1 MCGSDIPP
9 LLYDD
14 FIMSR
19 LKSNFLFSALAVCI
33 NAAVSLSSVPYITR
47 RVSPSDYGHISLFI
61 LFFYLFAFVD
71 GIRPVIINSVHHSC
85 PQRADFFRSCHIFS
99 WLCGTVLSVLSFI
112 LLMLFYYHRLSTA
125 EILFVSLCALFCVP
139 MNNEA
144 AFLEAG
150 ERVGF
155 VMMVRSAGWVLFYA
169 SFIFYATIRAD
180 FECYAL
186 SVFGMNGFL
195 LIIYRMA
202 NSGESR
208 SGTFRFAIIKEMM
221 TKIRQ
226 VILFNLYATLMSS
239 LDRLFISRLLP
250 LQLLA
255 HYSVQ
260 YEFGFNWNTLVQTAG
275 RVLYPHLSRRMTD
288 EPFAEI
294 LAFWV
299 HMNKLIFF
307 AVFSITLAGAAFS
320 AEIIGL
326 YAGALYTEHHYIF
339 RFVMIG
345 VAISAL
351 GVMAVVFQRAHGDF
365 ASQEKAYGIGALTG
379 IILVYPLV
387 KNFGILG
394 AVFVYLSVKI
404 ADILLILK
412 IRRDFFRTSSRAKH
426 LMVWPGLFALSY
438 LSLWHEYYTAFGF
451 FYAAFGAVL
460 FNADD
465 IRYYISVIKDDI
477 IGMI

>member
-1 MCGSDIPP
+1 
-9 LLYDD
+9 
-14 FIMSR
+14 MSR
-19 LKSNFLFSALAVCI
+19 LKSNFMFSALAVCI

-71 GIRPVIINSVHHSC
+71 GIRPVIINSVHHSFSGKS
-85 PQRADFFRSCHIFS
+85 DFFRSCHIFS
-99 WLCGTVLSVLSFI
+99 WLCGAVLSVLTFI
-112 LLMLFYYHRLSTA
+112 LLILFYHHRLSA
-125 EILFVSLCALFCVP
+125 VEILFISLCALFCVP

-155 VMMVRSAGWVLFYA
+155 IMMVRSAGWVLFYA
-169 SFIFYATIRAD
+169 SFIVYASVGAG
-180 FECYAL
+180 FECYAM
-186 SVFGMNGFL
+186 SVAGMNGFL
-195 LIIYRMA
+195 LVIYRAA
-202 NSGESR
+202 NSRESR
-208 SGTFRFAIIKEMM
+208 SGKFRFAIIREMM

-226 VILFNLYATLMSS
+226 GIMFNLYSTLMSS
-239 LDRLFISRLLP
+239 LDRLFISKLLP
-250 LQLLA
+250 LQMLA

-275 RVLYPHLSRRMTD
+275 RVLYPHLSRRMAA

-320 AEIIGL
+320 EEIIGL
-326 YAGALYTEHHYIF
+326 YAGAVYTEHHYIF

-351 GVMAVVFQRAHGDF
+351 GVMAVVFQRAQGDF

-379 IILVYPLV
+379 ILLVYPLV
-387 KNFGILG
+387 KTFGILG
-394 AVFVYLSVKI
+394 AALVYLAVRI
-404 ADILLILK
+404 ADILLVLK
-412 IRRDFFRTSSRAKH
+412 ICRNFFRSSSRAKY
-426 LMVWPGLFALSY
+426 LMVWPGLFVLSY
-438 LSLWHEYYTAFGF
+438 LSLWYEYYAVFWF
-451 FYAAFGAVL
+451 LYAAFGALL

-465 IRYYISVIKDDI
+465 IRYYVNAVRYPEKGGNSSL
-477 IGMI
+477 M